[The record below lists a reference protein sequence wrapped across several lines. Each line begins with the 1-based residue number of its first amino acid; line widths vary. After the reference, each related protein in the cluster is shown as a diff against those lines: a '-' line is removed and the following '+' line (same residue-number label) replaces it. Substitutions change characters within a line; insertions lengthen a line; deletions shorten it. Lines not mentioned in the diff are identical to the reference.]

1 MINEKHR
8 HEIADT
14 IELADGSRWV
24 REKTC
29 HVTNVEVAI
38 FDGGYEET
46 AFEFSC
52 GHAMC
57 SPAGIHTP
65 RFCPWCGAMVVEKE
79 EDNG

>member
-8 HEIADT
+8 HEIADL

-38 FDGGYEET
+38 FDGG
-46 AFEFSC
+46 F
-52 GHAMC
+52 
-57 SPAGIHTP
+57 
-65 RFCPWCGAMVVEKE
+65 
-79 EDNG
+79 